1 MTDPDKTIQTHGNI
15 LVVDDVPAN
24 LTLLTGMLKEK
35 GYRVRP
41 VPSGKLALKAV
52 EHEPPDLILLD
63 ITMPEMDGYEVCERL
78 KQDERFRD
86 IPIIF
91 ISALSETLDKVRAF
105 GCGGVDY
112 VTKPFQ
118 FPEVEARVET
128 HLKLRR
134 YQAQLAQANEI
145 ISRYVS
151 NQLAQ
156 KVLEG
161 RHEEEALFRRRRL
174 TMVFT
179 DIVGFSE
186 TVDEIEP
193 EDLAGLL
200 NEYLAEMTT
209 IAEKYEA
216 TIDKFVGDAV
226 ICFFGAPTATDDRD
240 QACRAVRMSLEM
252 NERVAELDAH
262 WRKFGAIKPLRLR
275 IGVNTGL
282 ANVGSFGSK
291 RRMDY
296 TAIGKQVNLAARL
309 EANCEP
315 GNVLISH
322 TTYELVNDKIACEP
336 KGEIQVKGIHH
347 PVRVYWAKSRLP

>member
-1 MTDPDKTIQTHGNI
+1 MKDQDKTNQTLGNI

-24 LTLLTGMLKEK
+24 LTLLSGMLKEK

-41 VPSGKLALKAV
+41 VPSGRLALSAV

-63 ITMPEMDGYEVCERL
+63 ITMPEMDGYEVCGKL

-91 ISALSETLDKVRAF
+91 ISALTETLDKVKAF

-134 YQAQLAQANEI
+134 YQAQLAQANET
-145 ISRYVS
+145 ISRYVAS
-151 NQLAQ
+151 QLAQ

-161 RHEEEALFRRRRL
+161 QPEALLCRRRL

-186 TVDEIEP
+186 TVDELEP

-200 NEYLAEMTT
+200 NEYLTEMTA
-209 IAEKYEA
+209 IAEKYGA

-226 ICFFGAPTATDDRD
+226 ICFFGAPTATDDHD
-240 QACRAVRMSLEM
+240 QAYRAVRMSLEM
-252 NERVAELDAH
+252 NERVAELNAY
-262 WRKFGAIKPLRLR
+262 WRKFGTTRPLRLR
-275 IGVNTGL
+275 IGVNTGM
-282 ANVGSFGSK
+282 AHVGSFGSK

-309 EANCEP
+309 ETNCEP
-315 GNVLISH
+315 GNVLISQ
-322 TTYELVNDKIACEP
+322 TTYELVGDRIVCEP

-347 PVRVYWAKSRLP
+347 PVRVYLAKSLLP